1 MTDATLNYD
10 QVLSLSPPESQ
21 RLTTTISPSNG
32 GPYRKNDKISI
43 DIPATAFMNPHS
55 SYIQFVYTPTVT
67 VGATDLP
74 VATSYLILDGGATSV
89 FNRAALYV
97 GQGGAEIS
105 SLSEFDFVSQS
116 LIRRKGKLFT
126 EQVATNAMGS
136 HPLVTEWT
144 GNGNLNDEYYKLA
157 NTGAIPAHT
166 VQSGLVVAAGT
177 VQTGVAR
184 RFAIPLSMF
193 SGLFDIK
200 NKLALMYMGT
210 STVLRLELTVNDANR
225 ALYFASSIP
234 IVANGPVAASTFGFN
249 LSQVELQMNVS
260 NVGQETMDRV
270 KALIMGNGVHLKYTN
285 VTSTTDTWSSGSSFT
300 HKHAKSLLSLNQMAL
315 QLRDSTKLNDITYPS
330 VTGTRKFGL
339 NELSVTIGPAN
350 YPQHP
355 LQFGE
360 GFAGNVFLENYLAN
374 DNKDKSVY
382 GGSDAYY
389 VPSYNSSA
397 KNGFEAA
404 LNFSAEHDKDSS
416 IFSGKDLRSGSNT
429 INTKLRRD
437 DTTPAS
443 IHICVV
449 YFAAQ
454 TLAILANGV
463 VPPNLG

>member
-21 RLTTTISPSNG
+21 RITTTISPSNG

-67 VGATDLP
+67 VGATPLP
-74 VATSYLILDGGATSV
+74 AASSYLILDGGATSV

-105 SLSEFDFVSQS
+105 SLSEFDFVAQS

-136 HPLVTEWT
+136 HPLITEWT
-144 GNGNLNDEYYKLA
+144 GNGVDTDEYFLLA
-157 NTGAIPAHT
+157 QRSAIPAHA
-166 VQSGLVVAAGT
+166 VQTGGVVAAGT
-177 VQTGVAR
+177 VQTGTPV
-184 RFAIPLSMF
+184 RFAVPLSMF

-225 ALYFASSIP
+225 ALYLASS
-234 IVANGPVAASTFGFN
+234 VAPGAAVAASTFGFN

-300 HKHAKSLLSLNQMAL
+300 HKHAKSLLSLNQMAI

-330 VTGTRKFGL
+330 VSATRKFSL
-339 NELSVTIGPAN
+339 NELQVSIGASN
-350 YPQHP
+350 FPQHP

-360 GFAGNVFLENYLAN
+360 GFSGNVYLENYLAN

-389 VPSYNSSA
+389 VSSYNSSS
-397 KNGFEAA
+397 KNGFEVA
-404 LNFSAEHDKDSS
+404 LNFSSEHDKDSS

-429 INTKLRRD
+429 INTKIRRD